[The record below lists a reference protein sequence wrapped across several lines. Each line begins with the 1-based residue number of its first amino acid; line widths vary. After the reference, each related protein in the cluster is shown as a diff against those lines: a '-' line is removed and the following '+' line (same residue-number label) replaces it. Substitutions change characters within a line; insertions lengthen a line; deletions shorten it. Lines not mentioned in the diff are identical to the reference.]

1 MRVLASIAV
10 IPVLFVGWQLW
21 SDHSFEHR
29 LTPIA
34 SGIAGRSV
42 EVDCQSLWGSLLDAK
57 GREGEVYF
65 DASGAP
71 ERRLFLTRKVCNG
84 LRSFDESASH
94 PELDCL
100 RTIEWDV
107 PDPLPYSSECF
118 ARASGTIYAIL
129 ILSHESYHTAGSR
142 EEAETNCFAI
152 QAMAWTAMELGAPQG
167 EAELLALAMEAL
179 EPGQGSDYG
188 TNECHG
194 GERLD
199 LHPETPAFPTE
210 FPLVAPGG
218 LGRFAPQ

>member
-10 IPVLFVGWQLW
+10 VPVLFVGWQLW
-21 SDHSFEHR
+21 SDHSFEQR

-65 DASGAP
+65 DASGRP
-71 ERRLFLTRKVCNG
+71 DRRLFLTRKICNG
-84 LRSFDESASH
+84 LRAFDETTTH
-94 PELDCL
+94 HELDCL
-100 RTIEWDV
+100 RGIDWDA

-118 ARASGTIYAIL
+118 ARASETIYAIL
-129 ILSHESYHTAGSR
+129 ILAHESYHTAGSR
-142 EEAETNCFAI
+142 GEAETNCFAI
-152 QAMAWTAMELGAPQG
+152 QAMAWTAMQLGAPQD

-179 EPGQGSDYG
+179 EPGQGPEYG

-194 GERLD
+194 GARLD
-199 LHPETPAFPTE
+199 LNPETPEFPTE
-210 FPLVAPGG
+210 FPIVAPLG
-218 LGRFAPQ
+218 L